1 MNLQYIIWDV
11 SPEIIDLGFL
21 KLHWY
26 GLFFAMAFLLGQKV
40 MTMMYQWEG
49 RDEKEVDNLAIYII
63 AGTVLGARLGHCLF
77 YDPVFY
83 LSSPIEILKIWE
95 GGLASHGGALGV
107 LIALWL
113 YSKKS
118 NTSFVWLLD
127 RTSLITLLAGA
138 CIRMGNLMN
147 SEIIG
152 RPTDVKW
159 AFIFAKV
166 DQLPRHPAQLYE
178 AISCVIMLLGLF
190 LYYKKYKANLP
201 EGRLFG
207 IFMTLLFTLRFFYE
221 FLKEEQVDFE
231 RTLPINM
238 GQILSIPMVLIGI
251 FMIVRSFR
259 NKSLTN
265 N

>member
-1 MNLQYIIWDV
+1 MEFVYIIWNQ

-40 MTMMYQWEG
+40 MTEMYKWEG

-77 YDPVFY
+77 YDPVYY
-83 LSSPIEILKIWE
+83 LSSPLEILKIWE
-95 GGLASHGGALGV
+95 GGLASHGGAAGV
-107 LIALWL
+107 LFALWL
-113 YSKKS
+113 YSKKH
-118 NTSFVWLLD
+118 NTSYVWLLD
-127 RTSLITLLAGA
+127 RTALITLLAGT

-152 RPTDVKW
+152 KPTDVSW
-159 AFIFAKV
+159 AFIFQKV
-166 DQLPRHPAQLYE
+166 DHLPRHPAQLYE
-178 AISCVIMLLGLF
+178 AISCFMMFIGLF
-190 LYYKKYKANLP
+190 SYYYKYKASLP

-231 RTLPINM
+231 RGMSLNM
-238 GQILSIPMVLIGI
+238 GQLLSIPLVLIGVL
-251 FMIVRSFR
+251 MIVRSYKR
-259 NKSLTN
+259 KI
-265 N
+265 

>member
-1 MNLQYIIWDV
+1 MEFVYIIWNQ

-40 MTMMYQWEG
+40 MTEMYKWEG

-77 YDPVFY
+77 YDPVYY
-83 LSSPIEILKIWE
+83 LSSPFEILKIWE
-95 GGLASHGGALGV
+95 GGLASHGGAAGV
-107 LIALWL
+107 LFALWL
-113 YSKKS
+113 YSKKYK
-118 NTSFVWLLD
+118 TAYVWLLD
-127 RTSLITLLAGA
+127 RTALITLLAGA

-152 RPTDVKW
+152 KPTDVAW
-159 AFIFAKV
+159 AFIFQKV
-166 DQLPRHPAQLYE
+166 DYLPRHPAQLYE
-178 AISCVIMLLGLF
+178 AISCLIMFTGLF
-190 LYYKKYKANLP
+190 IYYYKYKSNLP

-231 RTLPINM
+231 RGMSLNM
-238 GQILSIPMVLIGI
+238 GQLLSIPLVLVGI
-251 FMIVRSFR
+251 LMIVRSYKR
-259 NKSLTN
+259 KV
-265 N
+265 

>member
-1 MNLQYIIWDV
+1 MNLQYIVWDV
-11 SPEIIDLGFL
+11 SPEIIEIGFL

-40 MTMMYQWEG
+40 MTEMYKWENKDV
-49 RDEKEVDNLAIYII
+49 REVENLAIYII
-63 AGTVLGARLGHCLF
+63 AGTVIGARLGHCLF
-77 YDPVFY
+77 YDPMFY
-83 LSSPIEILKIWE
+83 LSSPFEIVKIWE

-113 YSKKS
+113 YSRKS
-118 NTSFVWLLD
+118 KTSYVWLLD
-127 RTSLITLLAGA
+127 RTSLITLLAGS

-152 RPTDVKW
+152 KPTDFSW
-159 AFIFAKV
+159 AFVFFKV
-166 DQLPRHPAQLYE
+166 DQLPRHPSQLYE
-178 AISCVIMLLGLF
+178 AISCIIMLIGLF
-190 LYYKKYKANLP
+190 IYYFKFKSKLP

-221 FLKEEQVDFE
+221 FLKEEQVEFE
-231 RTLPINM
+231 KGMALNM
-238 GQILSIPMVLIGI
+238 GQILRIPLVLIGI
-251 FMIVRSFR
+251 FMIVRSFQ
-259 NKSLTN
+259 KKAN